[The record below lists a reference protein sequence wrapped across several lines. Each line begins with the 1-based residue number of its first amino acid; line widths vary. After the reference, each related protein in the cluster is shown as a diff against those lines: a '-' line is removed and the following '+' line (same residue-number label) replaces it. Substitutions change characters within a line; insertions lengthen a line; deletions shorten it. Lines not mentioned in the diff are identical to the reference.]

1 MKRAGEPDG
10 RVTRPGASLSNV
22 ASNGGL
28 PLTARTRIV
37 RELSADLRA
46 LTDQLVAKGVAPE
59 EASRRAAE
67 VVVPAGPALQE
78 LEDLARPLY
87 RRLVAHVHPRRI
99 HAAERGALGVATL
112 LLLAVEGTALLG
124 AGVLADPS
132 PWLWPVLA
140 AGTATLVAVLAK
152 AFQLWIKGAHE
163 DPRRGIAAVAVL
175 SGLTLALGCSGAL
188 LGLLELAATV
198 EAAPESATRLT
209 LAWLVRDAALLSTAI
224 ILSVTGGL
232 GWLAL
237 NGWTT
242 WAEQTYTEALA
253 LTSISSQESS

>member
-1 MKRAGEPDG
+1 MNRAAAATDQ
-10 RVTRPGASLSNV
+10 VTRAGASLSSL
-22 ASNGGL
+22 ASNAGL

-37 RELSADLRA
+37 RELSEDLRA
-46 LTDQLVAKGVAPE
+46 LTDQLVAKGVDPE
-59 EASRRAAE
+59 DASRRAAE

-99 HAAERGALGVATL
+99 HSAERGALGVATL
-112 LLLAVEGTALLG
+112 LLLAVEGIALVE

-132 PWLWPVLA
+132 PYLWPVLA
-140 AGTATLVAVLAK
+140 TGTTTLVAVLAK

-163 DPRRGIAAVAVL
+163 DPRRGIAAIAVL
-175 SGLTLALGCSGAL
+175 SGVTLALGCAGAL
-188 LGLLELAATV
+188 LGLLELAATLEV
-198 EAAPESATRLT
+198 APEHAPGLT

-242 WAEQTYTEALA
+242 WAEQAYAEALA
-253 LTSISSQESS
+253 LTSTVSQESS